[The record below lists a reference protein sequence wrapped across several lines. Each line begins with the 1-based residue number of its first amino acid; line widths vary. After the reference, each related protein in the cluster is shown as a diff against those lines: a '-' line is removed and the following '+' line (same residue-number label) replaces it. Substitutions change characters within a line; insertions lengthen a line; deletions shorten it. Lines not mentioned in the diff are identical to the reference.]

1 MTYQDLQLS
10 FMVLKKSH
18 IKELYP
24 MISVGVMNAMMDA
37 GIPLEA
43 ISLYGKTTTS
53 YHLIKRRTEL
63 WLPD

>member
-1 MTYQDLQLS
+1 
-10 FMVLKKSH
+10 
-18 IKELYP
+18 

-43 ISLYGKTTTS
+43 NREPYIGKTTTS
-53 YHLIKRRTEL
+53 TYHLTKPKTEL